1 MTRTTPAGSA
11 TAYVRANW
19 GWLLA
24 LGIALAAFFGTWSLL
39 GSLVHQS
46 FYGRT
51 VISDTPVYLD
61 FFDAIRRGGVPYRD
75 LPIPYPPVALPVFVL
90 PGVLGVQTGD
100 LPAYTAVFEGLMLAA
115 GLATIVAVFAALRW
129 AGASRVHFIAA
140 LLVLAVW
147 PLLLGPVILSR
158 YDLWPALLTAAG
170 MAAVVAGRHRIG
182 AMTIG
187 LAALAKVY
195 PIVILPVLLVYVWR
209 RQGRAEAVR
218 CLAVVVATFLVVL
231 IPFAVIGPAGLID
244 TLLRQVSRPLQVE
257 SLGAAVAFVIG
268 GLTGSGVTVASG
280 SGSQNLVGPLPDL
293 VALVSSVVQV
303 ASLLAVWAWFA
314 RGPAERDRFVRAA
327 AAAVVAYVA
336 FGRVLSP
343 QYVIW
348 LAPLVLLVG
357 GRRGLAAGSV
367 LIAAMFLTQAY
378 FPSRY
383 FDLIRETGHG
393 VAAIVLVR
401 DLALVA
407 LFAALILP
415 RLWVAATATTAVR
428 RVGPAIRHVRPRYV
442 LLVVLVAAVLLRLL
456 WLTLPQGSLIF
467 DEAYYVNAARAILG
481 WQIPPGASYAG
492 SPMGLDPN
500 SEHPPL
506 GKVAIAASMLIF
518 GDNGLGWRLPSVIAG
533 VVALI
538 AVYGIVRTT
547 GRSRWL
553 GVLTVAILALDNLT
567 FIHGRIGVLDMMAVA
582 AILVGAWLGLRGR
595 PALAG
600 IAFAIGCLVKVTAIF
615 GLLAYLAMEAIPL
628 VGRLRR
634 GETLTMRDLRAPAI
648 AVVATALVGLG
659 GLWLLD
665 LRFTTYTSPF
675 DHVGHMLSYGVSLT
689 GSGTQPSGITSSPWQ
704 WLVNGGGFDYLRVN
718 VDLSVNGQVV
728 STYPTVEFQAALN
741 PVLIGT
747 IWLALPFAIVRAVRM
762 GDRLAQWGLV
772 WIGANYLPF
781 FILVAV
787 THRITYFYYILP
799 TVPALAALTAVLLLR
814 ARLPSFVT
822 LAYLAAMVAGFIVYF
837 PFRQIP

>member
-1 MTRTTPAGSA
+1 MTPTTNARPV
-11 TAYVRANW
+11 TAYIRANW
-19 GWLLA
+19 PWLLA
-24 LGIALAAFFGTWSLL
+24 LGAALIGFYGAWSLL
-39 GSLVHQS
+39 GSLVHQA

-61 FFDAIRRGGVPYRD
+61 FFDAILRGGVPYRD
-75 LPIPYPPVALPVFVL
+75 VPIPYPPVALSAFML
-90 PGVLGVQTGD
+90 PALLGVQAGD
-100 LPAYTAVFEGLMLAA
+100 LPGYTAVFEGLMLVA
-115 GLATIVAVFAALRW
+115 GLATIVAVFVALRS
-129 AGASRVHFIAA
+129 AGAGRARIVAVLA
-140 LLVLAVW
+140 VLAVW
-147 PLLLGPVILSR
+147 PLLLGPVMLSR

-170 MAAVVAGRHRIG
+170 LAAVMAGRHRTG
-182 AMTIG
+182 AATLS

-195 PIVILPVLLVYVWR
+195 PIVILPVLLLYVWR
-209 RQGRAEAVR
+209 RQGRAEALR
-218 CLAVVVATFLVVL
+218 CLAVVVATFVVVL
-231 IPFAVIGPAGLID
+231 IPFTILGPAGLID
-244 TLLRQVSRPLQVE
+244 TLLRQISRPLQVE

-268 GLTGSGVTVASG
+268 GLTGAGVVVSSG
-280 SGSQNLVGPLPDL
+280 SGSQNLIGPLPDAL
-293 VALVSSVVQV
+293 ALVSSLVQAV
-303 ASLLAVWAWFA
+303 SLLAVWTWFA
-314 RGPAERDRFVRAA
+314 RGPADRARLARAA

-348 LAPLVLLVG
+348 LAPLVLLIG
-357 GRRGLAAGSV
+357 GRRGPVAGGV
-367 LIAAMFLTQAY
+367 LIAAMLLTQAY

-383 FDLIRETGHG
+383 FDLIREAGHG

-401 DLALVA
+401 DLALVV

-415 RLWVAATATTAVR
+415 RRWVAATVTTAVR
-428 RVGPAIRHVRPRYV
+428 RIGHAARHVRPRYV

-492 SPMGLDPN
+492 SPIGLDPN

-506 GKVAIAASMLIF
+506 GKVVIAGSMLIF

-533 VVALI
+533 VVVLL

-553 GVLTVAILALDNLT
+553 GVLTVTILALDNLT
-567 FIHGRIGVLDMMAVA
+567 FIHARIGVLDMMAVA
-582 AILVGAWLGLRGR
+582 AILVGSWLGLKGR

-628 VGRLRR
+628 AARLRR
-634 GETLTMRDLRAPAI
+634 GETLTMRDLRGPAI
-648 AVVATALVGLG
+648 AVAATALVGLG

-665 LRFTTYTSPF
+665 LRFTTYANPF
-675 DHVGHMLSYGVSLT
+675 DHIGHMLSYGVSLT
-689 GSGTQPSGITSSPWQ
+689 GGGSQPSGITSSPWQ

-718 VDLSVNGQVV
+718 VNLSVNGQVV

-741 PVLIGT
+741 PVLIGV
-747 IWLALPFAIVRAVRM
+747 IWLAVPFAIVRAVRM

-772 WIGANYLPF
+772 WIAANYLPF
-781 FILVAV
+781 FVLVAV

-822 LAYLAAMVAGFIVYF
+822 LGYVVATVAGFIAYF
-837 PFRQIP
+837 PFREIP